1 MKKLLLLVTAIVFAQ
16 CFTNVFAQTKIGY
29 ISVDEVFALM
39 PETRKADSTLA
50 AYQKDLA
57 DTYAEQEADLN
68 AAIEKFIKDSL
79 TMSAVAK
86 EAKRSDLQTR
96 LNGMSKKKQDYSE
109 VFEKEKEK
117 QIKPIQERLLA
128 TIKAVAKENGYGHAL
143 QVQHTP
149 PLQAKGK
156 SAPCFRAA
164 SKIFSLLKPRSKS
177 KLRPSS
183 FTVIL
188 LVGPSSFT
196 ND

>member
-29 ISVDEVFALM
+29 ISVDEIFALM

-68 AAIEKFIKDSL
+68 TAIEKFIKDSL

-96 LNGMSKKKQDYSE
+96 LNGMSKKKQDYNE
-109 VFEKEKEK
+109 AFEKEKEK
-117 QIKPIQERLLA
+117 QIKPLQEKLLA
-128 TIKAVAKENGYGHAL
+128 TIKAVAKENGYSHVLYKEQAIVFPETDDITAL
-143 QVQHTP
+143 V
-149 PLQAKGK
+149 KK
-156 SAPCFRAA
+156 
-164 SKIFSLLKPRSKS
+164 
-177 KLRPSS
+177 KLG
-183 FTVIL
+183 IK
-188 LVGPSSFT
+188 
-196 ND
+196 